1 MVRFST
7 FILHPLVPGGRVFFE
22 LEGAWM
28 ATLLH
33 ELTRGRTAAAGERST
48 EEAARSAPAEPVG
61 CIYCT
66 GADIRTFQGTAEDGR
81 DD

>member
-48 EEAARSAPAEPVG
+48 EEAARSLHAGMAALLTHFRRQ
-61 CIYCT
+61 I
-66 GADIRTFQGTAEDGR
+66 AWQILQ
-81 DD
+81 